1 MEFKI
6 TLDQTLK
13 HTAVLSLKHYNRLKE
28 FERTREHL
36 RWAWAAREY
45 KRIEQEFL
53 ELQSLELKLTKLL
66 THRYAEHRLWDNDD

>member
-1 MEFKI
+1 MELKI
-6 TLDQTLK
+6 TLDETLK

-36 RWAWAAREY
+36 RCAWAARQY

-66 THRYAEHRLWDNDD
+66 TQRNAEHQLWDNDN